1 MYCYV
6 MVFLKSNLQCHLFV
20 MRGRDAFGEDGMGDR
35 QDRFII
41 AADHFIITMPLE
53 GRGNHGVVIGST
65 FGRWSARVIMLSRA
79 PLLSGFDGPLMRG
92 CSKSFEQIISEV
104 VGLRISELNAGDD
117 QYGWLKGGFCSF

>member
-53 GRGNHGVVIGST
+53 GRGNHGVAIGQY
-65 FGRWSARVIMLSRA
+65 FWALECAGHHAVQSAAFIW
-79 PLLSGFDGPLMRG
+79 F
-92 CSKSFEQIISEV
+92 
-104 VGLRISELNAGDD
+104 
-117 QYGWLKGGFCSF
+117 